1 MTWQQIPAPRP
12 IMGVPLELPV
22 YRHVAGKTFELT
34 SSGSTEDGTVPVR
47 AGRIAFSG
55 IRSLLATDVDHEGAY
70 AVGDTG
76 TENGLSAAMKFTL
89 RSIIKMAGEVAS
101 CG

>member
-1 MTWQQIPAPRP
+1 MPES
-12 IMGVPLELPV
+12 LSLSV
-22 YRHVAGKTFELT
+22 YCHVEGLTLELT
-34 SSGSTEDGTVPVR
+34 SSGS
-47 AGRIAFSG
+47 AGRIKFSG

-76 TENGLSAAMKFTL
+76 TENGLSVAMKFTL
-89 RSIIKMAGEVAS
+89 RSIIKIAGEVTS

>member
-1 MTWQQIPAPRP
+1 MHES
-12 IMGVPLELPV
+12 LSLSV
-22 YRHVAGKTFELT
+22 YRHVAGKTLELI
-34 SSGSTEDGTVPVR
+34 SSGRAGDGTVP
-47 AGRIAFSG
+47 AGRIIFSG

-76 TENGLSAAMKFTL
+76 TENGLSVAMKFTL
-89 RSIIKMAGEVAS
+89 RSIIKIAREVTS